1 MASIQTNKEYLEA
14 ISSWGEKGISLADF
28 AEVFDTEMP
37 FILYDLLFYCTFLNL
52 PGREKFQAFDV
63 FDYYDKPYEPQTNTT
78 LTKLYSRRP
87 PTTLISTNLDDFE
100 AFNTKN
106 TTGYEFYE
114 NE

>member
-1 MASIQTNKEYLEA
+1 MAPIATNKEYLEA
-14 ISSWGEKGISLADF
+14 ISSWGETGIDLKGFTEI
-28 AEVFDTEMP
+28 FDTEMP

-63 FDYYDKPYEPQTNTT
+63 FDYYDKPYESQMNNTLAKIYT
-78 LTKLYSRRP
+78 RR

-106 TTGYEFYE
+106 TTGYEFYD